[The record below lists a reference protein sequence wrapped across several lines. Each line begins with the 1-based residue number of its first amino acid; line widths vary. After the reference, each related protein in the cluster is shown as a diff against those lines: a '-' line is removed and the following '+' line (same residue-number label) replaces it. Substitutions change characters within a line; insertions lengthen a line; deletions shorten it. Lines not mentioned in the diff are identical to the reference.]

1 MTQAVFSPRH
11 PPRSAMLLAAG
22 LGTRMRPL
30 TAKTA
35 KPLLPLG
42 GRSLL
47 DHALDRLV
55 DAGVETVVINT
66 HWQAETVEAHLAG
79 REGSPTVILQREDD
93 LRDTGGAVAA
103 ALAAGH
109 LGQEPFYVINGDA
122 FWLDGPIPALLRLAS
137 ALEIEKADGV
147 LLLQRTTQVASDTGA
162 GDFALDVWGHPRRP
176 VEHEQVP
183 YTFAGIQILAPSL
196 FQDLPAGAFSMNLLW
211 DRAIAAGW
219 LRAIVH
225 DGVWFHLSTPPDLS
239 RAEVELREHAAG
251 NRR

>member
-1 MTQAVFSPRH
+1 MTQTAFSPVQV
-11 PPRSAMLLAAG
+11 PRTAMLLAAG

-30 TAKTA
+30 TVKTA

-42 GRSLL
+42 GRALL
-47 DHALDRLV
+47 DHALDRLA
-55 DAGVETVVINT
+55 DAGVETVVVNT
-66 HWQAETVEAHLAG
+66 HWQAETVEAHLAARTG
-79 REGSPTVILQREDD
+79 GPAVIVQREDS
-93 LRDTGGAVAA
+93 LRDTGGAVAS

-109 LGQEPFYVINGDA
+109 LGQDPFYVINGDA

-137 ALEIEKADGV
+137 ALEIETAKGV
-147 LLLQRTTQVASDTGA
+147 LLLQRTTQVASATGA

-176 VEHEQVP
+176 TEHEQVP
-183 YTFAGIQILAPSL
+183 YIYAGIQILSPDL
-196 FQDLPAGAFSMNLLW
+196 FQDLPPDRFSLNLIW
-211 DRAIAAGW
+211 DRAIAADT

-225 DGVWFHLSTPPDLS
+225 DGVWFHLSTPPDLA

>member
-1 MTQAVFSPRH
+1 MIQAFFSLRH
-11 PPRSAMLLAAG
+11 PPRAAMLLAAG
-22 LGTRMRPL
+22 LGNRMRPL
-30 TAKTA
+30 TEKTA

-47 DHALDRLV
+47 DHALDRLA
-55 DAGVETVVINT
+55 DAGVETVVVNT
-66 HWQAETVEAHLAG
+66 HWQAAAEEAHLAARTG
-79 REGSPTVILQREDD
+79 GPTVILQREDS

-103 ALAAGH
+103 AVAAGH
-109 LGQEPFYVINGDA
+109 LGTDPFFVVNGDA
-122 FWLDGPIPALLRLAS
+122 FWLDGPLPALLRLAS
-137 ALEIEKADGV
+137 AMEIETAEGV
-147 LLLQRTTQVASDTGA
+147 LLLQRTAQVASDTGA

-183 YTFAGIQILAPSL
+183 YIFAGVQILS
-196 FQDLPAGAFSMNLLW
+196 PALCLDMPPDRFSMNLLW
-211 DRAIAAGW
+211 DRAIKAGT

-225 DGVWFHLSTPPDLS
+225 DGVWFHLSTPPDLA

>member
-1 MTQAVFSPRH
+1 MTQAAFSPAQT
-11 PPRSAMLLAAG
+11 PRKAMLLAAG

-42 GRSLL
+42 GRALL
-47 DHALDRLV
+47 DHALDRLA
-55 DAGVETVVINT
+55 DAGVETVVVNT
-66 HWQAETVEAHLAG
+66 HWQADSVEAHLAG
-79 REGSPTVILQREDD
+79 RETGPTVIVQREDS

-109 LGQEPFYVINGDA
+109 LGTEPFYVINGDA
-122 FWLDGPIPALLRLAS
+122 FWLDGPIPVLLRLAS
-137 ALEIEKADGV
+137 AMQIEKTEGV
-147 LLLQRTTQVASDTGA
+147 LLLHRTTQVASDTGA

-176 VEHEQVP
+176 TEHEQVP
-183 YTFAGIQILAPSL
+183 YTYAGIQILSPRL
-196 FQDLPAGAFSMNLLW
+196 FQDLPPAAFSMNLIW
-211 DRAIAAGW
+211 DRAIEAGQ

-225 DGVWFHLSTPPDLS
+225 DGVWFHLSTPPDLA

>member
-1 MTQAVFSPRH
+1 MTQDVFKPRH
-11 PPRSAMLLAAG
+11 VPRFAMLLAAG

-30 TAKTA
+30 TDRTA

-42 GRSLL
+42 GRALL

-55 DAGVETVVINT
+55 DAGVETVVVNT
-66 HWQAETVEAHLAG
+66 HWQAEAVEAHLAK
-79 REGSPTVILQREDD
+79 REGGPAVILQREDS

-109 LGQEPFYVINGDA
+109 LGQDPFYVVNGDA
-122 FWLDGPIPALLRLAS
+122 FWLDGPIPVLLRLAS
-137 ALEIEKADGV
+137 ALEIETADGV
-147 LLLQRTTQVASDTGA
+147 LLLHRSVQVAGYTGF
-162 GDFALDVWGHPRRP
+162 GDFALDVWGNPRRP
-176 VEHEQVP
+176 TENEQVP
-183 YTFAGIQILAPSL
+183 YTYAGIQVLAPSL
-196 FQDLPAGAFSMNLLW
+196 FRDVPAGAFSMNLIW
-211 DRAIAAGW
+211 DRAIAAGR